1 MRCIVYQRKSLSWIH
16 IIGISTYGY
25 GTGLRWHSCTE
36 SRRKTCLYVVVPSF
50 LPSNESYSNDVRVQF
65 WKCIANITNGNDND
79 YSLILFC
86 VCMCCMTPIKAKNSL
101 HVRKCIN
108 WLTHRNKIRVILN
121 LIKIYMQLKHEK
133 KSVRFF
139 FHPMRIPM
147 NPYRLNTASDL
158 FTHCILHHIK
168 NKKGKK
174 RWENLSNMI
183 QVRLNEVWGN
193 DESFS
198 NDHHAA
204 VILLYIVTKKVS
216 SSLECSIK
224 SAKWM
229 DYDIYQMDRWD
240 EIQL

>member
-1 MRCIVYQRKSLSWIH
+1 MRDKYNMVGSSDTRMRCIVYQRKSLSWIH

-86 VCMCCMTPIKAKNSL
+86 VSVCVCCMTPIKAKNSL
-101 HVRKCIN
+101 HVRKWIN
-108 WLTHRNKIRVILN
+108 WLTHRNKILVILN
-121 LIKIYMQLKHEK
+121 LIKIYMQLEHEEILAVFLSPNADTNESVSLEYRIRFVYSLHSSSHK
-133 KSVRFF
+133 KQ
-139 FHPMRIPM
+139 
-147 NPYRLNTASDL
+147 
-158 FTHCILHHIK
+158 K
-168 NKKGKK
+168 EKK
-174 RWENLSNMI
+174 RWENLSSMI

-224 SAKWM
+224 SAK
-229 DYDIYQMDRWD
+229 
-240 EIQL
+240 

>member
-1 MRCIVYQRKSLSWIH
+1 MFVC
-16 IIGISTYGY
+16 
-25 GTGLRWHSCTE
+25 SC
-36 SRRKTCLYVVVPSF
+36 PF
-50 LPSNESYSNDVRVQF
+50 LPSNESYPNDVRVQF

-86 VCMCCMTPIKAKNSL
+86 VSVCCMTPIKAKNSL
-101 HVRKCIN
+101 HVRKWIN
-108 WLTHRNKIRVILN
+108 WLTHRNKNLVILN
-121 LIKIYMQLKHEK
+121 LIKIYMQLEHEEILAVFLSPNADTNESEPLEYRIRFVYSLHSSSHK
-133 KSVRFF
+133 KQ
-139 FHPMRIPM
+139 
-147 NPYRLNTASDL
+147 
-158 FTHCILHHIK
+158 
-168 NKKGKK
+168 KGKK

-224 SAKWM
+224 SAK
-229 DYDIYQMDRWD
+229 
-240 EIQL
+240 